1 MAHIEQSKEG
11 NNGLRRSSRLK
22 NAPERYETN
31 FIAFVCSLP
40 KEEPKQYNNACKSD
54 VWRQAMQMN
63 MTTFK
68 LLRYHVWE
76 LIGLPQGKRLIDS
89 EWLYNIEHNAHGDVK

>member
-40 KEEPKQYNNACKSD
+40 KEEPK
-54 VWRQAMQMN
+54 
-63 MTTFK
+63 
-68 LLRYHVWE
+68 
-76 LIGLPQGKRLIDS
+76 
-89 EWLYNIEHNAHGDVK
+89 